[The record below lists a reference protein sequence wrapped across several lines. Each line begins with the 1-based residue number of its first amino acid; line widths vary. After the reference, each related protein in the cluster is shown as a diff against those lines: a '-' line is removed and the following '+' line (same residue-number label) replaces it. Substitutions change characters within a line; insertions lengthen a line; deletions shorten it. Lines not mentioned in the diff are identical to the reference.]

1 MPKKVQ
7 FSWNTLLR
15 AIDILAK
22 LSHAKFDALMLDLSA
37 DSVIPHG
44 SGTNKRNK
52 ANELAR
58 FAKENPAY
66 QTASGA
72 YLHNEIVEQAKDR
85 VVKLQEASWGEMDDL
100 QHKAF
105 VGALAVDGF
114 KLTDDG
120 KLRKTLPEYV
130 DLPEAENEL
139 YMLLEKFNMATPKGH
154 LEQAIE
160 SHTRGNWAAAN
171 AQLRTFVE
179 GLFNDLHR
187 HLQPADAEKDLK
199 PENRRQKLA
208 IGDPP
213 LFDGLLNEWSQD
225 GKGFINGFYRMLHTE
240 GSHPGLSTDETC
252 TFRLHL
258 TMIVARY
265 YLRKAELLLPPT

>member
-1 MPKKVQ
+1 MPEKIQ

-15 AIDILAK
+15 AIDVLEN
-22 LSHAKFDALMLDLSA
+22 LSHADFDALMLDLST
-37 DSVIPHG
+37 DSVIPYG
-44 SGTNKRNK
+44 SSTSKRNK

-58 FAKENPAY
+58 FAKENPTR

-72 YLHNEIVEQAKDR
+72 YLHNEIVEQAKDT
-85 VVKLQEASWGEMDDL
+85 VVKSQQSSWDEVGND
-100 QHKAF
+100 QHKAL
-105 VGALAVDGF
+105 VRALALDGF

-120 KLRKTLPEYV
+120 KLRKILPEYV

-139 YMLLEKFNMATPKGH
+139 YMLLDKFNMATPKGH

-160 SHTRGNWAAAN
+160 NHTRGDWAAAN
-171 AQLRTFVE
+171 GQLRTFVE
-179 GLFNDLHR
+179 GLFSDIHR
-187 HLQPADAEKDLK
+187 HLEPAEAEKGLI
-199 PENRRQKLA
+199 PENIRRELA
-208 IGDPP
+208 LREPP
-213 LFDGLLNEWSQD
+213 LFDGSLNEWSQD

-265 YLRKAELLLPPT
+265 YLRKAELLLSQA